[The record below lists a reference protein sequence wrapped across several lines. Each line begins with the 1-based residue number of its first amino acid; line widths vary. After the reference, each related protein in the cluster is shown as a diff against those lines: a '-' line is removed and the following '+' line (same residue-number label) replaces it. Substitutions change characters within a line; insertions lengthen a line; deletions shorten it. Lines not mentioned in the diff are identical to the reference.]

1 MKVIFAIVVMRIIL
15 LMLYTTSGTLAISGT
30 SGLKDLS
37 RDLRDLSKVLLIAE
51 DKFIQI
57 ELVSAAPLKVSFF
70 QKDFLDSWILPK
82 NERTNSLFLP
92 NGILRRE
99 TPFEY

>member
-30 SGLKDLS
+30 SGLRDLS

-51 DKFIQI
+51 DK
-57 ELVSAAPLKVSFF
+57 
-70 QKDFLDSWILPK
+70 
-82 NERTNSLFLP
+82 
-92 NGILRRE
+92 
-99 TPFEY
+99 